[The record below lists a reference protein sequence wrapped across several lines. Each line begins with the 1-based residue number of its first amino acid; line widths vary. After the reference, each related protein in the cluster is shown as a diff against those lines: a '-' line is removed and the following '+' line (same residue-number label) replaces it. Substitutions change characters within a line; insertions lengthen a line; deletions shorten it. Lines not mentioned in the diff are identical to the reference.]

1 MFYCKA
7 RRKRLEQ
14 KEFKGKQKTSLSEK
28 KIKIKTAL
36 KGNFLGESLRLYTW
50 IQRKQLLDLC
60 RITAFWTLLLQIYYL
75 KSWRRLCP
83 KQPLMWGLD
92 WILNV
97 LSFILRHWWTLD
109 QSVSKWSFLSL
120 LTLSTWRSW
129 KLSSTKEA
137 PHCKTNVLRQHP
149 RKCIENSLER
159 IHLFLH
165 LQERKL

>member
-14 KEFKGKQKTSLSEK
+14 KEFKGKHKTLLSEK

-50 IQRKQLLDLC
+50 IQRKQLLELC

-75 KSWRRLCP
+75 TSWRGLCP

-92 WILNV
+92 RILNV
-97 LSFILRHWWTLD
+97 LPLIFRHWWTLD
-109 QSVSKWSFLSL
+109 QSVSKWSS
-120 LTLSTWRSW
+120 
-129 KLSSTKEA
+129 LSSHTIDMKVMKIIVNQRSSSLQNKCSSSA
-137 PHCKTNVLRQHP
+137 P
-149 RKCIENSLER
+149 
-159 IHLFLH
+159 
-165 LQERKL
+165 